1 MPATPKEDRKRLR
14 DAGLRATQSRLM
26 VIAYLTEL
34 ARPVTHGEVAGA
46 LEERGLDR
54 ATVYRNL
61 VDLADAGL
69 ARRSDFGDHVWR
81 FELAQEGETHAD
93 SHVHFVCKN
102 CGAVQC
108 LPEDAVEIKAGP
120 GMPRGLQGDIE
131 VNISGTC
138 NGCLPARD

>member
-1 MPATPKEDRKRLR
+1 MQATRKEDRKRLR
-14 DAGLRATQSRLM
+14 NAGLRATQSRLL
-26 VIAYLTEL
+26 VLAHLTKV
-34 ARPVTHGEVAGA
+34 ARPTTHGEVAEA
-46 LEERGLDR
+46 LEESGLDR

-81 FELAQEGETHAD
+81 FEVPHEGEDHAD
-93 SHVHFVCKN
+93 SHVHFVCKS

-108 LPEDAVEIKAGP
+108 LPEDTVEIKPRP
-120 GMPRGLQGDIE
+120 GVPRGLHGEIE

-138 NGCLPARD
+138 NTCLPGGL